1 MWLVA
6 DGGRDASRR
15 APVYPSHTRL
25 PAVTVP
31 GAARDRAEQCPLQL
45 TAQQPS
51 RCPEICTQVRFERV
65 MTRYRERLVA
75 FFVQMHLQPV
85 LLHIDVV
92 DSHRER
98 CADLREQ
105 KHHQRDQRAVT

>member
-1 MWLVA
+1 MLLSCRVPRAIVRSNAPLRLSTQA
-6 DGGRDASRR
+6 D
-15 APVYPSHTRL
+15 
-25 PAVTVP
+25 
-31 GAARDRAEQCPLQL
+31 PL
-45 TAQQPS
+45 
-51 RCPEICTQVRFERV
+51 EICMRVRFERV
-65 MTRYRERLVA
+65 MTRHRKRLVA

-98 CADLREQ
+98 CADLLER